1 MRVGELYEETI
12 LVSHS
17 NDHFMLGI
25 REARELRDQL
35 TVALR
40 DRQDLEFP
48 EEDG

>member
-1 MRVGELYEETI
+1 MVVDELDGDKI

-17 NDHFMLGI
+17 NDHFVLSV

-35 TVALR
+35 TRQLR
-40 DRQDLEFP
+40 EVLAQEFS

>member
-1 MRVGELYEETI
+1 MITTEDVGDDRV

-17 NDHFMLGI
+17 NDHFVLSV

-35 TVALR
+35 N
-40 DRQDLEFP
+40 RQLNKVPIEFD